1 MNTRQTTAARTTALG
16 LAVFV
21 TLSILASVD
30 MLATPSAAQIQM
42 ARQQA
47 STPVVATVAV
57 RPANT

>member
-1 MNTRQTTAARTTALG
+1 MNTRHATAARSIALG
-16 LAVFV
+16 LALFV

-47 STPVVATVAV
+47 STPVVATAVA
-57 RPANT
+57 RPAQT